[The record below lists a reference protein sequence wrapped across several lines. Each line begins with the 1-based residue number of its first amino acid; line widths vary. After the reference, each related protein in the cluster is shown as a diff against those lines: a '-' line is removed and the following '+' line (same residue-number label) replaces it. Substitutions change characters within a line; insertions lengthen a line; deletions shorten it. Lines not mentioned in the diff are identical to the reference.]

1 VEKDEDVSEASGER
15 PGIRMVR
22 KAAGPPAGAANDATV
37 GRRAGATKDAVASRR
52 AASMKDPAAIGPRA
66 VDRAAAI
73 LLSFSFSQPS
83 LSLAQLA
90 QAARLPK
97 PSAYRIVSSLV
108 ANGLVRQA
116 EDGRYEPGF
125 RLFELGAIVQSRLV
139 LAQVAA
145 AVVQTLAEE
154 TGETVLVTQV
164 TWPAHEVVVVAKVD
178 SRHPVGV
185 LSPLGRRSHI
195 AMGCL
200 GKAALAGLPPER
212 LASTLADLALTRYTE
227 RTITSRRALRR
238 EIEATRQ
245 RGYALDKEEY
255 LPGVSGA
262 ASWLHLGDPCPVGAV
277 GVVGPTQRLPAERLA
292 QIGERVAAL
301 ARALSFERPATAG
314 A

>member
-1 VEKDEDVSEASGER
+1 VSESSADR
-15 PGIRMVR
+15 AAIRVVQ
-22 KAAGPPAGAANDATV
+22 KTAAGRRGGAARDA
-37 GRRAGATKDAVASRR
+37 
-52 AASMKDPAAIGPRA
+52 AAIGPRA

-83 LSLAQLA
+83 LTLAQLA

-145 AVVQTLAEE
+145 GTVQTLAEE
-154 TGETVLVTQV
+154 TGETVLLTQV
-164 TWPAHEVVVVAKVD
+164 EWAQREVVVVAKVD
-178 SRHPVGV
+178 AVHPLGV
-185 LSPLGRRSHI
+185 LSPLGRRSTL
-195 AMGCL
+195 APGCM
-200 GKAALAGLPPER
+200 GKAALAGLPPEA
-212 LASTLADLALTRYTE
+212 LAGVLADLPLPRHTE
-227 RTITSRRALRR
+227 RTITTRRALKRDLV
-238 EIEATRQ
+238 ATRQ
-245 RGYALDKEEY
+245 RGYALDEEEY
-255 LPGVSGA
+255 FDGVSGV
-262 ASWLHLGDPCPVGAV
+262 ASWLYLGDPRPVGAV
-277 GVVGPTQRLPAERLA
+277 GVVGPTQRLPAARLT

>member
-1 VEKDEDVSEASGER
+1 VWGGQQWGKGKNVSESGGGRTE
-15 PGIRMVR
+15 IRVVR
-22 KAAGPPAGAANDATV
+22 KT
-37 GRRAGATKDAVASRR
+37 ASRR
-52 AASMKDPAAIGPRA
+52 AAPAKDAAIGPRA

-73 LLSFSFSQPS
+73 LLSFSFAQPS

-139 LAQVAA
+139 LAQVVAET
-145 AVVQTLAEE
+145 VQTLAEE
-154 TGETVLVTQV
+154 TGETVLVTQLN
-164 TWPAHEVVVVAKVD
+164 WASHEVVVVAKVD

-185 LSPLGRRSHI
+185 LSPLGRRSQL

-200 GKAALAGLPPER
+200 GKAALAGLPPEH
-212 LASTLADLALTRYTE
+212 LAGTLADLPLARYTE
-227 RTITSRRALRR
+227 RTITTRRALRR

-245 RGYALDKEEY
+245 RGYALDQEEY
-255 LPGVSGA
+255 LLGVSGA
-262 ASWLHLGDPCPVGAV
+262 ASWLHLGDPRPVGAV
-277 GVVGPTQRLPAERLA
+277 GVVGPTQRLPPERLA
-292 QIGERVAAL
+292 EIGERVATL

>member
-1 VEKDEDVSEASGER
+1 
-15 PGIRMVR
+15 MVA
-22 KAAGPPAGAANDATV
+22 KAAGRRGGAGKET
-37 GRRAGATKDAVASRR
+37 
-52 AASMKDPAAIGPRA
+52 AAIGPRA

-73 LLSFSFSQPS
+73 LLSFSFGQPS

-108 ANGLVRQA
+108 TNGLVRQA

-139 LAQVAA
+139 LAQVVAET
-145 AVVQTLAEE
+145 VQTLAEE

-164 TWPAHEVVVVAKVD
+164 DWTSHEVVVVAKVD

-200 GKAALAGLPPER
+200 GKAALAGLPPEQAGS
-212 LASTLADLALTRYTE
+212 LLTDLPLTRYTE
-227 RTITSRRALRR
+227 RTITARRALRR

-245 RGYALDKEEY
+245 RGYALDQEEY
-255 LPGVSGA
+255 LVGVSGA
-262 ASWLHLGDPCPVGAV
+262 ASWLHLGDPRPVGAL
-277 GVVGPTQRLPAERLA
+277 GVVGPSQRLSAERLA

>member
-1 VEKDEDVSEASGER
+1 
-15 PGIRMVR
+15 
-22 KAAGPPAGAANDATV
+22 
-37 GRRAGATKDAVASRR
+37 
-52 AASMKDPAAIGPRA
+52 

-83 LSLAQLA
+83 LTLAQLA

-108 ANGLVRQA
+108 ASGLVRQA

-125 RLFELGAIVQSRLV
+125 RLFELGAIVQSRLA
-139 LAQVAA
+139 LAQVVAET
-145 AVVQTLAEE
+145 VQTLAEE

-164 TWPAHEVVVVAKVD
+164 NWVSREVVVVAKVD

-185 LSPLGRRSHI
+185 LSPLGRRSNLG
-195 AMGCL
+195 MGCL

-212 LASTLADLALTRYTE
+212 LASTLADLPLTRYTE
-227 RTITSRRALRR
+227 RTITARRALRR
-238 EIEATRQ
+238 EIEATRH
-245 RGYALDKEEY
+245 RGYAIDVEEY
-255 LPGVSGA
+255 LTDVSGT
-262 ASWLHLGDPCPVGAV
+262 ASWLHLGDPLPVGAV
-277 GVVGPTQRLPAERLA
+277 GVVGPSQRLPATRLA
-292 QIGERVAAL
+292 EIGERVAAL

>member
-1 VEKDEDVSEASGER
+1 VAESGAKRPEIRVVE
-15 PGIRMVR
+15 
-22 KAAGPPAGAANDATV
+22 KAAGRRASAA
-37 GRRAGATKDAVASRR
+37 RKAGATDPRPTAAAPRR
-52 AASMKDPAAIGPRA
+52 GRPTGGAKAPATVGPRA

-73 LLSFSFSQPS
+73 LLSFSLSQPS

-125 RLFELGAIVQSRLV
+125 RLFELGAIAQSRLA

-145 AVVQTLAEE
+145 GLVQTLAEE

-164 TWPAHEVVVVAKVD
+164 DWAEREVVIVAKVD
-178 SRHPVGV
+178 ASHPVGV
-185 LSPLGRRSHI
+185 LSPLGRRSHL
-195 AMGCL
+195 ALGCL
-200 GKAALAGLPPER
+200 GKAALAGLPPEH
-212 LASTLADLALTRYTE
+212 LAAVLAHLPLTRYTE
-227 RTITSRRALRR
+227 RTITTRRALRR
-238 EIEATRQ
+238 EVEVTRQ
-245 RGYALDKEEY
+245 RGYALDEEEY
-255 LPGVSGA
+255 LVGVAGA
-262 ASWLHLGDPCPVGAV
+262 ASWLHLGDPRPVGAV
-277 GVVGPTQRLPAERLA
+277 GVVGPGHRLPPARLA
-292 QIGERVAAL
+292 EIGARIAAL

>member
-1 VEKDEDVSEASGER
+1 VSEPRGSK
-15 PGIRMVR
+15 PDIRVVQ
-22 KAAGPPAGAANDATV
+22 KAAARRGGAA
-37 GRRAGATKDAVASRR
+37 KES
-52 AASMKDPAAIGPRA
+52 PAIGPRA

-73 LLSFSFSQPS
+73 LLSFSFNQPS

-108 ANGLVRQA
+108 ASGLVRQA

-139 LAQVAA
+139 LAQVVAES
-145 AVVQTLAEE
+145 VQTLAEE

-164 TWPAHEVVVVAKVD
+164 NWASREVVVVAKVD

-185 LSPLGRRSHI
+185 LSPLGRRSQI
-195 AMGCL
+195 GTGCL
-200 GKAALAGLPPER
+200 GKAVLAGLPPEHV
-212 LASTLADLALTRYTE
+212 AAMLADLPLARYTE
-227 RTITSRRALRR
+227 RTITTRRALRR
-238 EIEATRQ
+238 EIEITRQ
-245 RGYALDKEEY
+245 RGYAIDDEEY
-255 LPGVSGA
+255 LVGVSGI
-262 ASWLHLGDPCPVGAV
+262 ASWLHLGEPLPVGAL
-277 GVVGPTQRLPAERLA
+277 GVVGPSQRLPAARLA
-292 QIGERVAAL
+292 EIGERVTAL

>member
-1 VEKDEDVSEASGER
+1 GRDSSPAARRGNTAMRTNSGEGRAVSEPSDER
-15 PGIRMVR
+15 PEIRVVR
-22 KAAGPPAGAANDATV
+22 KAARGRAAPA
-37 GRRAGATKDAVASRR
+37 KDA
-52 AASMKDPAAIGPRA
+52 AAIGPRA

-125 RLFELGAIVQSRLV
+125 RLFELGAIAQSRLV
-139 LAQVAA
+139 LAQVTADT
-145 AVVQTLAEE
+145 VQTLAEE

-164 TWPAHEVVVVAKVD
+164 NWATHEVVVVAKVD

-212 LASTLADLALTRYTE
+212 LAGTLAELTLTRYTE
-227 RTITSRRALRR
+227 RTITARRALRR

-245 RGYALDKEEY
+245 RGYALDQEEY
-255 LPGVSGA
+255 LVGVSGA
-262 ASWLHLGDPCPVGAV
+262 ASWLHLSDPLPVGAI
-277 GVVGPTQRLPAERLA
+277 GVVGPTQRLPPERLA
-292 QIGERVAAL
+292 QIGE
-301 ARALSFERPATAG
+301 
-314 A
+314 